1 MRFKRFVT
9 NSTLHN
15 TTGEQNRRPVVLNT
29 YLLLPALASHGS
41 RWPRNTYS
49 SLRRRTVM
57 NAARFLTRSVAGRGV
72 SRLIAAGLATIIG
85 GSISPSLFAG
95 PQAPQQAVEQSAQVS
110 GQMQHEVGVPTP
122 LAALVEEA
130 EKNDPTILA
139 AERAARA
146 ARFVAPQMSALPDP
160 QFTLQQFNV
169 GSPRPFAGYTNSEFA
184 YIGLGASQ
192 QLPYPGKLKLR
203 GEVADRDAAA
213 ARVHVEVVL
222 QDEIEMLKT
231 TYLRL
236 AYLQQT
242 LGIIQRNAALLEQVE
257 HQAEAHYSTG
267 MGNQQDVLKAQLER
281 TKILREISMH
291 HQLVGEAQATLKR
304 ILRRPQDLPDI
315 IAEPVAATFLRYTAS
330 ELLDKVRE
338 QNPNIHENAAM
349 VQRNQTAV
357 ELAQKEFLPDFGVSY
372 MYENTDRKFRDY
384 YQLSFNVNFPRRKP
398 RQAALAQAQVNV
410 ERAQADLDT
419 QLQTAL
425 AEVQKQYVMVKTS
438 EEQLLI
444 YRDGLIPQAQATIQ
458 AGLASYQSNR
468 EDFETLFSS
477 FMDVL
482 SLNLEYQQTLR
493 DHETA
498 LAHIERLTGVTL
510 P

>member
-1 MRFKRFVT
+1 MIV
-9 NSTLHN
+9 
-15 TTGEQNRRPVVLNT
+15 G
-29 YLLLPALASHGS
+29 A
-41 RWPRNTYS
+41 
-49 SLRRRTVM
+49 
-57 NAARFLTRSVAGRGV
+57 
-72 SRLIAAGLATIIG
+72 
-85 GSISPSLFAG
+85 SISPSLFAA
-95 PQAPQQAVEQSAQVS
+95 PQAPQQAAEQSGQVS
-110 GQMQHEVGVPTP
+110 GQMQHEVGISTP
-122 LAALVEEA
+122 LAALVDEA
-130 EKNDPTILA
+130 EKNDPTIRA

-146 ARFVAPQMSALPDP
+146 ARFVAPQVSTLPDP
-160 QFTLQQFNV
+160 QFTLQQFSV
-169 GSPRPFAGYTNSEFA
+169 GSPRPFAGYTNSDFS

-203 GEVADRDAAA
+203 GEVADRDADA
-213 ARVHVEVVL
+213 ARVHVDVVL

-231 TYLRL
+231 TYYRL
-236 AYLQQT
+236 AYHQQT
-242 LGIIQRNAALLEQVE
+242 LGTIQRNATLLQQVE
-257 HQAEAHYSTG
+257 QQAEAHYSAG

-281 TKILREISMH
+281 TKILREVSMH
-291 HQLVGEAQATLKR
+291 HQLVGEDQAELKR
-304 ILRRPQDLPDI
+304 ILRRSQDSPDI
-315 IAEPVAATFLRYTAS
+315 IAEPIADTFLRYTAA

-338 QNPNIHENAAM
+338 ANPNIHENSAM

-357 ELAQKEFLPDFGVSY
+357 DLAQKEFRPDFGVSY

-384 YQLSFNVNFPRRKP
+384 YELSLNVNFPRRKP

-410 ERAQADLDT
+410 ERAQTDLDT
-419 QLQTAL
+419 QLQAAL

-458 AGLASYQSNR
+458 AGLAAYQSNR

-482 SLNLEYQQTLR
+482 SLNLEYQQTIL

>member
-1 MRFKRFVT
+1 MRLKSFVT
-9 NSTLHN
+9 NNTLHKAVEIIW
-15 TTGEQNRRPVVLNT
+15 GL
-29 YLLLPALASHGS
+29 
-41 RWPRNTYS
+41 
-49 SLRRRTVM
+49 
-57 NAARFLTRSVAGRGV
+57 AGRGILRFTSPV
-72 SRLIAAGLATIIG
+72 LAMVIW
-85 GSISPSLFAG
+85 GSISPNLFAT
-95 PQAPQQAVEQSAQVS
+95 PQPPQQQGEEQSAQAT
-110 GQMQHEVGVPTP
+110 GQMQHEVGAPTP
-122 LAALVEEA
+122 LATLVEEA
-130 EKNDPTILA
+130 KQNDPMILA
-139 AERAARA
+139 AERSARA

-160 QFTLQQFNV
+160 QFTLQQFSV

-184 YIGLGASQ
+184 YIGIGVSQ
-192 QLPYPGKLKLR
+192 QLPYPGKLNLR
-203 GEVADRDAAA
+203 GEVADRDADA
-213 ARVHVEVVL
+213 ARVHVGVVL

-231 TYLRL
+231 TYLHL

-242 LGIIQRNAALLEQVE
+242 LGILQRNAALLEQVE
-257 HQAEAHYSTG
+257 QQAEAHYSTG

-281 TKILREISMH
+281 TKLLREISMH
-291 HQLVGEAQATLKR
+291 HQWVGEAQAEIKR
-304 ILRRPQDLPDI
+304 ILRRPQDSPDI

-330 ELLDKVRE
+330 ELLDAVRKH
-338 QNPNIHENAAM
+338 NPNIRENSAM

-357 ELAQKEFLPDFGVSY
+357 ELVQKEFMPDFGISY

-384 YQLSFNVNFPRRKP
+384 YQVSLNVNFPRRKP

-419 QLQTAL
+419 QLQATL
-425 AEVQKQYVMVKTS
+425 AQVQKQYVMVKTS

-477 FMDVL
+477 FLDVL
-482 SLNLEYQQTLR
+482 NLNLEYQQTLL

-498 LAHIERLTGVTL
+498 LVHIERLTGVTL

>member
-1 MRFKRFVT
+1 MEVIRIPVWMFVRCKYLQLIVLVVVGVLAGAV
-9 NSTLHN
+9 SSQMFAAPQKI
-15 TTGEQNRRPVVLNT
+15 GEQ
-29 YLLLPALASHGS
+29 
-41 RWPRNTYS
+41 PR
-49 SLRRRTVM
+49 
-57 NAARFLTRSVAGRGV
+57 
-72 SRLIAAGLATIIG
+72 
-85 GSISPSLFAG
+85 
-95 PQAPQQAVEQSAQVS
+95 EQPAQVQP
-110 GQMQHEVGVPTP
+110 QMEHEGGIPTP
-122 LAALVEEA
+122 LATLIEEA
-130 EKNDPTILA
+130 KRNDPAIHG
-139 AERAARA
+139 AEQAARSA
-146 ARFVAPQMSALPDP
+146 TFVAPQMSSLPDP
-160 QFTLQQFNV
+160 QFTVQQFSV
-169 GSPRPFAGYTNSEFA
+169 GSPRPFAGYTNSDFA
-184 YIGLGASQ
+184 YFGVGASQ

-203 GEVADRDAAA
+203 GAVADRDAETAKA
-213 ARVHVEVVL
+213 HVDVVL
-222 QDEIEMLKT
+222 QDEIETLKT
-231 TYLRL
+231 TYFHL

-242 LGIIQRNAALLEQVE
+242 LGILQRNAALLEQME
-257 HQAEAHYSTG
+257 QQAEAHYSTG

-281 TKILREISMH
+281 TKNLREVSMH
-291 HQLVGEAQATLKR
+291 HELVGEAQAELKR
-304 ILRRPQDLPDI
+304 IVRRTQDSPDI
-315 IAEPVAATFLRYTAS
+315 IAEPVASTFLRYTAS

-338 QNPNIHENAAM
+338 QNPNIHENSAT

-357 ELAQKEFLPDFGVSY
+357 ELARKEFRPDFGVSY

-384 YQLSFNVNFPRRKP
+384 YELSLNMNFPRRKP

-410 ERAQADLDT
+410 ERAQTDLDA

-458 AGLASYQSNR
+458 AGLADYQSNR

-477 FMDVL
+477 FMDIL
-482 SLNLEYQQTLR
+482 SLNLEYQQTIL

>member
-1 MRFKRFVT
+1 MRLKRVVT
-9 NSTLHN
+9 NNTLHN
-15 TTGEQNRRPVVLNT
+15 AVAIMWTLAERGISRFTSPV
-29 YLLLPALASHGS
+29 LAMI
-41 RWPRNTYS
+41 
-49 SLRRRTVM
+49 V
-57 NAARFLTRSVAGRGV
+57 V
-72 SRLIAAGLATIIG
+72 
-85 GSISPSLFAG
+85 GSISPSLLAV
-95 PQAPQQAVEQSAQVS
+95 PQAPQQGLEQSVQAS

-130 EKNDPTILA
+130 EKNDPAILA

-146 ARFVAPQMSALPDP
+146 ARFVAPQVATLPDP
-160 QFTLQQFNV
+160 QFTLQQFSV
-169 GSPRPFAGYTNSEFA
+169 GSPRPFAGYTNSDFA
-184 YIGLGASQ
+184 YLGLGVSQ

-203 GEVADRDAAA
+203 GEVADRDADA
-213 ARVHVEVVL
+213 ARVHVGVVL

-231 TYLRL
+231 TYLHL

-242 LGIIQRNAALLEQVE
+242 LGILQRNAALLEQVE
-257 HQAEAHYSTG
+257 QQAEAHYSTG

-291 HQLVGEAQATLKR
+291 HQLVGESQAGLKR
-304 ILRRPQDLPDI
+304 ILRRPQDSPDI
-315 IAEPVAATFLRYTAS
+315 IAEPVTATFLRYTAS
-330 ELLDKVRE
+330 ELLDTVRA
-338 QNPNIHENAAM
+338 QNPNIRENSAM

-357 ELAQKEFLPDFGVSY
+357 ELAQKEFLPDFGISY

-384 YQLSFNVNFPRRKP
+384 YQLSLNVNFPRRKP

-458 AGLASYQSNR
+458 AGLAAYQSNR

-482 SLNLEYQQTLR
+482 NLNLEYQQTLL

>member
-1 MRFKRFVT
+1 MEGIRF
-9 NSTLHN
+9 
-15 TTGEQNRRPVVLNT
+15 PVRK
-29 YLLLPALASHGS
+29 G
-41 RWPRNTYS
+41 
-49 SLRRRTVM
+49 
-57 NAARFLTRSVAGRGV
+57 AGRKSLQFILFG
-72 SRLIAAGLATIIG
+72 LIAVLAGG
-85 GSISPSLFAG
+85 VPPNVFA
-95 PQAPQQAVEQSAQVS
+95 APQKIDEQVQSTQAS
-110 GQMQHEVGVPTP
+110 GQMGHETGIPTP
-122 LAALVEEA
+122 LSVLIEEA
-130 EKNDPTILA
+130 KRNDPAIRSAEQTAKA
-139 AERAARA
+139 AT
-146 ARFVAPQMSALPDP
+146 FVAPQMSALPDP
-160 QFTLQQFNV
+160 QFTLQQFSV
-169 GSPRPFAGYTNSEFA
+169 GSPRPFAGYTNSDFA
-184 YIGLGASQ
+184 YIGVGASQ

-203 GEVADRDAAA
+203 GAVADRDADTAKA
-213 ARVHVEVVL
+213 HIEVVL
-222 QDEIEMLKT
+222 RDEIENLKT
-231 TYLRL
+231 TYFHL

-242 LGIIQRNAALLEQVE
+242 LGTLQRNAALLEQVE
-257 HQAEAHYSTG
+257 QQTEAHYSSG
-267 MGNQQDVLKAQLER
+267 QGNQQDVLKAQLER

-291 HQLVGEAQATLKR
+291 HQLVGQDQAELKR
-304 ILRRPQDLPDI
+304 ILRRPQDSPDI
-315 IAEPVAATFLRYTAS
+315 LAEPVAATFLSYTAS

-338 QNPNIHENAAM
+338 QNPNINESSAM

-357 ELAQKEFLPDFGVSY
+357 ELAQKEFRPDFGVSY

-384 YQLSFNVNFPRRKP
+384 YELSFNVNFPRRKP

-410 ERAQADLDT
+410 ERAQTDLDT

-425 AEVQKQYVMVKTS
+425 AEVQKQYVMVKAS

-458 AGLASYQSNR
+458 AGLAAYQSNR

-482 SLNLEYQQTLR
+482 SLNLEYQQTIL